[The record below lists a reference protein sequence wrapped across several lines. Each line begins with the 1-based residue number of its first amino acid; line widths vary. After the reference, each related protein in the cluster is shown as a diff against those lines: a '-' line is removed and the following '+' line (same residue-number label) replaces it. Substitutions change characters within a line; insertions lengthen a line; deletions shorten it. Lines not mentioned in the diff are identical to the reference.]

1 MKARHCRPEISL
13 LRRHVYGRDV
23 SRHLQRTI
31 KSHAVKKLFENNRR
45 WAAAITKDK
54 PQFFET
60 LSRQQNPDYLWIG
73 CSDSRVPPNQIV
85 DLPPGEL
92 FVHRNV
98 ANLVVPNDPNCLSVI
113 QYAVDALK
121 VKHIIV
127 CGHYGCGGV
136 QAAIS
141 ERPKGPI
148 DNWLMP
154 IKKLY
159 DRKASV
165 FGEGAGS
172 QARVDQLCEV
182 NVIEQVRN
190 VCHTGTVQ
198 DAWERGQALQVHGWI
213 YRLSDGLLTDLEVTA
228 DGPAS
233 VPDL

>member
-1 MKARHCRPEISL
+1 MKARHCRPEVSL
-13 LRRHVYGRDV
+13 LRRRVYGRDV

-31 KSHAVKKLFENNRR
+31 KSRAVKKLFENNRR
-45 WAAAITKDK
+45 WAAAITKDN

-98 ANLVVPNDPNCLSVI
+98 ANLVVPDDPSCLSVI

-165 FGEGAGS
+165 FEEGAGS

-233 VPDL
+233 VPDP

>member
-13 LRRHVYGRDV
+13 LRRRVYDRGV

-31 KSHAVKKLFENNRR
+31 KSRAVKKLFENNRR
-45 WAAAITKDK
+45 WAAAITKDN

-60 LSRQQNPDYLWIG
+60 LSCQQNPDYLWIG

-98 ANLVVPNDPNCLSVI
+98 ANLVVPDDPSCLSVI

-165 FGEGAGS
+165 FGEGTGS

>member
-1 MKARHCRPEISL
+1 MKARHCRPEVSL
-13 LRRHVYGRDV
+13 LRRRVYGRDV

-31 KSHAVKKLFENNRR
+31 KSRAVKKLFENNRR
-45 WAAAITKDK
+45 WAAAITKDN

-98 ANLVVPNDPNCLSVI
+98 ANLVVPDDPSCLSVI

-165 FGEGAGS
+165 FGEDTGS

-213 YRLSDGLLTDLEVTA
+213 YRLSDGLLTDLEVSA

>member
-1 MKARHCRPEISL
+1 MKARHCRPEVSL
-13 LRRHVYGRDV
+13 LRRRVYGRDV

-31 KSHAVKKLFENNRR
+31 KSRAVKKLFENNRR

>member
-1 MKARHCRPEISL
+1 MKARHCRPEVSL
-13 LRRHVYGRDV
+13 LRRRVYGRDV

-31 KSHAVKKLFENNRR
+31 KSRAVKKLFENNRR
-45 WAAAITKDK
+45 WAAAITKDN

-60 LSRQQNPDYLWIG
+60 LSRQQNPEYLWIG
-73 CSDSRVPPNQIV
+73 CSDSRVPPSQIV

-98 ANLVVPNDPNCLSVI
+98 ANLVVPDDPNCLSVI

-141 ERPKGPI
+141 ERLKGPI

-159 DRKASV
+159 DRKAYV
-165 FGEGAGS
+165 FGEGTGS

>member
-1 MKARHCRPEISL
+1 MKARHCRPEVSL
-13 LRRHVYGRDV
+13 LRRRVYGRDV

-31 KSHAVKKLFENNRR
+31 KSRAVKKLFENNRR
-45 WAAAITKDK
+45 WAAAITKDN

-60 LSRQQNPDYLWIG
+60 LSLQQNPEYLWIG
-73 CSDSRVPPNQIV
+73 CSDSRVPPSQIV
-85 DLPPGEL
+85 NLPPGEL

-98 ANLVVPNDPNCLSVI
+98 ANLVVPDDPNCLSVI

-136 QAAIS
+136 QSAIS

-165 FGEGAGS
+165 FGEGTGS
-172 QARVDQLCEV
+172 QARVDQLCEI